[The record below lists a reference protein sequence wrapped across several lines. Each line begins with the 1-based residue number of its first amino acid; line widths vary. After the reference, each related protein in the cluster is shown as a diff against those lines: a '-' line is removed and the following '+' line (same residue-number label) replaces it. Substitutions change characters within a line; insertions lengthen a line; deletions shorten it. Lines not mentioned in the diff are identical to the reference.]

1 LRGDV
6 DTDDMEKEHPII
18 SALYETI
25 GSFNQVMYIL
35 SGVKKSSK
43 SEPNGRKIIL
53 EIITVTVNS

>member
-1 LRGDV
+1 
-6 DTDDMEKEHPII
+6 MEKEHPII